1 MALSS
6 TPAVLQGCI
15 LGTAVITS
23 GDGTSPKT
31 IYSVG
36 PNGVFIETVVIS
48 TGPTTAPGG
57 TYTVVL
63 EIYDGTTNTC
73 PVKVITLVNTVDTI
87 QDTIYLGINLA
98 TPAELRIESRTALTA
113 GATVK
118 AVMTG
123 RSY

>member
-1 MALSS
+1 MATSS
-6 TPAVLQGCI
+6 NPVVLQEAI
-15 LGTAVITS
+15 IGTAEINNAS
-23 GDGTSPKT
+23 GTSPET

-36 PNGVFIETVVIS
+36 PDGAFAETVIIS

-63 EIYDGTTNTC
+63 ELYDGTTNAC

-87 QDTIYLGINLA
+87 QETVYLGLNMA
-98 TPAELRIESRTALTA
+98 AASELRITSRTTLAS